1 MPQGG
6 WGKHADDTVRLAQ
19 TRTYLA
25 NQPIHIRY
33 AGAFIAS
40 ISTPALPFIHYYF
53 SNTMYVG
60 KLFSLYGYFY
70 NKNTR
75 NRM

>member
-1 MPQGG
+1 VPQGG
-6 WGKHADDTVRLAQ
+6 WVKHVDDAVRLAQ

-33 AGAFIAS
+33 AGALITL

-53 SNTMYVG
+53 SNTM
-60 KLFSLYGYFY
+60 
-70 NKNTR
+70 
-75 NRM
+75 